1 MNIPQKYIVSGFNGL
16 RIYCKITSTPVYNSE
31 EKNHTISFGG
41 RSNFCVTAIILAKSP
56 HTCYIDRVEYNS
68 ACAIDGSLRE
78 KGNTIQL
85 VQLALWTIVSTFPRV
100 ERFTLFD
107 DSYLDCI
114 AGSKLDKLSL
124 SHDYVLKYNQTWY
137 QRNFSATLP
146 SPQITEF
153 TTSLQVLDQPLEPF
167 DNVILHI
174 STLKPF
180 RSEYKNANTPREFM
194 NDLRGPEYC
203 FNVGK
208 WIEQYMKYLG
218 VSMFKEGWFIRRE
231 AVGTPPNYSIEE
243 THNTLRGGFTRK
255 QIQRRRNFSLGPHN
269 SAGGY
274 NN

>member
-1 MNIPQKYIVSGFNGL
+1 MLQKYIVSGFNGL
-16 RIYCKITSTPVYNSE
+16 RIYCKETSTPVYNSE

-41 RSNFCVTAIILAKSP
+41 KSNFCFTAIILATNPAS
-56 HTCYIDRVEYNS
+56 CYIDRVEYNA
-68 ACAIDGSLRE
+68 ACAVDGSLRE
-78 KGNTIQL
+78 KGNTVQL
-85 VQLALWTIVSTFPRV
+85 VQLALWTIVSKFPNV

-107 DSYLDCI
+107 DSYLDCTE
-114 AGSKLDKLSL
+114 GSKLDKLSL

-137 QRNFSATLP
+137 QRNFSAELDT
-146 SPQITEF
+146 SHATEF
-153 TTSLQVLDQPLEPF
+153 TTSLKVLDQPLEPF
-167 DNVILHI
+167 DNVVLHRD
-174 STLKPF
+174 SLKPF
-180 RSEYKNANTPREFM
+180 RGEYNHANTPREFM
-194 NDLRGPEYC
+194 NALRGPDYC
-203 FNVGK
+203 FKVGK

-255 QIQRRRNFSLGPHN
+255 TKRRNFSLRPHN